1 MTDETFDTPPISQD
15 VTNHFWEYFNRLREK
30 SNHFA
35 RAVTSV
41 DFVDGTVAVTID
53 PQSAG
58 ATREALYGVFPG
70 SWGQWA
76 ATPVSFWNEK
86 EKWLR
91 TVVHSVR
98 VEDVDGTHLG
108 SGSTEQFAA
117 NNHVEN
123 IRG

>member
-1 MTDETFDTPPISQD
+1 MTDKNFDTPPTPQD
-15 VTNHFWEYFNRLREK
+15 VTDHFWEYFSRLREK
-30 SNHFA
+30 NNQFA

-41 DFVDGTVAVTID
+41 DFVDGTVTVVID

-76 ATPVSFWNEK
+76 ATPVSFWK
-86 EKWLR
+86 EEEIWLR

-117 NNHVEN
+117 SNHVDN